1 MLTWFRLT
9 WRMHRAELMLLLAAA
24 GVLALAT
31 LWVALQMSAT
41 RSAELACIQEANGVA
56 GQVSHLRCEDFQ
68 STVEILMTA
77 GGFLS
82 LGASAAPFVLGLVLG
97 VPLIGGEVEG
107 RTASIAWTLSRSR
120 GRWLWRRLVPVV
132 VIAGVAVF
140 AIGLAG
146 DALARSY
153 PAFDGADPGFSGY
166 GTRGPLLAIR
176 AVAVLLIG
184 VAVGALIGRAL
195 PAILLSAAV
204 CLVVFIGLSIVS
216 DRWMRAEAIPLELGP
231 AQTGASQV
239 YDMGYRNDVTGE
251 IVSFK
256 DYYQGPSGGPMD
268 GGEVPGMT
276 LVAYVVPGSRYMDF
290 VLRESGVLG
299 GLALLAGG
307 LAFLVVNRRR
317 PY

>member
-1 MLTWFRLT
+1 MLTLFRLT
-9 WRMHRAELMLLLAAA
+9 WRMHRTELVLLLSAA

-31 LWVALQMSAT
+31 LWVGLQMSAT
-41 RSAELACIQEANGVA
+41 RSAELACIHEANRLA
-56 GQVSHLRCEDFQ
+56 GQMSPLRCEEYQ
-68 STVEILMTA
+68 STVETLVAA

-97 VPLIGGEVEG
+97 VPLIGGELEG
-107 RTASIAWTLSRSR
+107 RTASIAWTLSQSR
-120 GRWLWRRLVPVV
+120 RRWLLRRLVPVV
-132 VIAGVAVF
+132 VIAGVTAL

-146 DALARSY
+146 DVLARAY

-176 AVAVLLIG
+176 GVAVLLMG
-184 VAVGALIGRAL
+184 VAVGALIGRIL
-195 PAILLSAAV
+195 PAILVAAAL
-204 CLVVFIGLSIVS
+204 CLVVFIGLFIVS
-216 DRWMRAEAIPLELGP
+216 DQWLRAEAVPLELGP

-239 YDMGYRNDVTGE
+239 YDMGYRDDATGE
-251 IVSFK
+251 IVSFEN
-256 DYYQGPSGGPMD
+256 YYQVHSDGPMA
-268 GGEVPGMT
+268 GAEVPGMT
-276 LVAYVVPGSRYMDF
+276 MVAYSVPGSRYMDF

-307 LAFLVVNRRR
+307 LTLLVVTRRR